1 MTTYSTS
8 IHFEHGLIG
17 CPEWRRFELE
27 QSAETAPAALLR
39 SLDQAGLSF
48 IVADPRQWYADY
60 DARLSADELAALGHP
75 AEAGLLPLVILNVQ
89 ADPRAVTANL
99 LGPLVVNPATGR
111 GVQVLV
117 TDAPYTAAHPITLHN
132 QRLTFAEGLI
142 GCPEWRDFHLQ
153 RSEDLRPV
161 KLLTAI
167 HQPEL
172 SLPVIHPG
180 IILPEYK
187 PRLNPDEAA
196 DLGAEQTNEIEWLVL
211 LTIKEEPFTV
221 TANLLGPIAYNRR
234 TGAARQVVQS
244 GAGYPVAQP
253 IGAVLADVATVS
265 DREVH
270 HAGAHA

>member
-1 MTTYSTS
+1 MTTHSTS
-8 IHFEHGLIG
+8 IYFENGLIG

-39 SLDQAGLSF
+39 SQDQAGLSF

-60 DARLSADELAALGHP
+60 DARLSADELATIGQP
-75 AEAGLLPLVILNVQ
+75 EEAGLLPLVILNVHV
-89 ADPRAVTANL
+89 DPLAVTANL
-99 LGPLVVNPATGR
+99 LGPLVINPAAGR
-111 GVQVLV
+111 GVQVVV

-142 GCPEWRDFHLQ
+142 GCPEWRIFHLQ

-161 KLLTAI
+161 KLLTAV

-172 SLPVIHPG
+172 SLPVIHPQ
-180 IILPEYK
+180 IVLPDYR
-187 PRLNPDEAA
+187 PRLTADDLA
-196 DLGAEQTNEIEWLVL
+196 DLEAVQTSEIEWLVL
-211 LTIKEEPFTV
+211 LTIKEDPFTV

-234 TGAARQVVQS
+234 SGAARQVVQS

-253 IGAVLADVATVS
+253 IGAVLAELATVS
-265 DREVH
+265 DREVQ